1 MTTNAKFVFYLYY
14 HTIFMPSINWM
25 KNNRVM
31 IFYSDKLKGHGN
43 SARLAVQK
51 PVGYLNKHIMIFK
64 LGLSWPQ

>member
-31 IFYSDKLKGHGN
+31 IFYSDKLKEHGN
-43 SARLAVQK
+43 PALLALQRQI
-51 PVGYLNKHIMIFK
+51 GYLSTYIMNFFEL
-64 LGLSWPQ
+64 LGQF

>member
-31 IFYSDKLKGHGN
+31 IFYSDKLKEHGN
-43 SARLAVQK
+43 PVLLVLQK
-51 PVGYLNKHIMIFK
+51 PVGYINTYIMIFK
-64 LGLSWPQ
+64 PGLS